1 MKVIVAVVSVCMSL
15 SVYAMT
21 DQDVCEA
28 YGVAI
33 ASNSTQDQVQFLDE
47 MRARIENESWSL
59 SSAECNNLSLEAKYD
74 YDLDLIID
82 MGTD

>member
-1 MKVIVAVVSVCMSL
+1 MKLVVAVVSVFMSL
-15 SVYAMT
+15 SAFAMT
-21 DQDVCEA
+21 DQDICEA

-33 ASNSTQDQVQFLDE
+33 ASNSTQDKVEFLDE
-47 MRARIENESWSL
+47 MRSRIENKSWNL
-59 SSAECNNLSLEAKYD
+59 SSEECNNLSLEAKYD